1 MVLHKK
7 WYVLCQQIKFFDTD
21 DLKTLFERC
30 LTLKNINKVACIKH
44 DKDKREWTNWVEFK
58 EPHFHFVLT
67 FKNQTSSLTVANRLW
82 VPENFIEPFHNTAKT
97 NFLYLIHKNSPEKF
111 QYDPRDVIANFD
123 YLEYIDWALALQ
135 DINDIVLKIEKWD
148 IKPYQVFECVNWL
161 TYSKYKSRI
170 NNSIEHRMWNNDLLS
185 KDNKTMECVFISGP
199 SGCWKSTLSKLL
211 AQKSGYNYYISS
223 QWKNPFDNYLWEE
236 CIILDD
242 LRDDIFSFA
251 EFLKITDNNT
261 SSLIGARYH
270 NKSIST
276 CKLLIVNTIDKIKD
290 FYYYETCWDDDIKK
304 QLYRRF
310 KTYIVMNDE
319 YIKRW
324 NYDKLKNEYVE
335 DFMTTNMISWMYSD
349 KPIENSFI
357 KNMKEV
363 FSDRIIKDYLETS
376 EASNSEA
383 SF

>member
-1 MVLHKK
+1 M
-7 WYVLCQQIKFFDTD
+7 
-21 DLKTLFERC
+21 
-30 LTLKNINKVACIKH
+30 
-44 DKDKREWTNWVEFK
+44 
-58 EPHFHFVLT
+58 
-67 FKNQTSSLTVANRLW
+67 
-82 VPENFIEPFHNTAKT
+82 
-97 NFLYLIHKNSPEKF
+97 
-111 QYDPRDVIANFD
+111 
-123 YLEYIDWALALQ
+123 
-135 DINDIVLKIEKWD
+135 
-148 IKPYQVFECVNWL
+148 
-161 TYSKYKSRI
+161 
-170 NNSIEHRMWNNDLLS
+170 
-185 KDNKTMECVFISGP
+185 
-199 SGCWKSTLSKLL
+199 
-211 AQKSGYNYYISS
+211 
-223 QWKNPFDNYLWEE
+223 
-236 CIILDD
+236 DD